1 MRQWAL
7 PSTSQFQHQGILAIW
22 KGLQCGKKKGMCS
35 LCPVMP
41 HVPALRWT
49 GTSWFPSLSRITS
62 FPTGRGGVRIDTNLM
77 SPFLRGLAASLL
89 PVWLVRKC
97 SSRWLCDHRMS
108 LGLVGEHGRTLLK
121 SKTWKDAGHCSQDD
135 CYTWILLCVTPC
147 FMVSGFSTHKTWYSG
162 SFLSSTWHN
171 LESAGKRDPQLK
183 NCLYQIDL
191 GMCLQGHSLSWLF
204 IDRGGPSTLWATL
217 SLGRWS

>member
-1 MRQWAL
+1 
-7 PSTSQFQHQGILAIW
+7 
-22 KGLQCGKKKGMCS
+22 
-35 LCPVMP
+35 MP

-89 PVWLVRKC
+89 PVWPVRKC
-97 SSRWLCDHRMS
+97 SPRWLCDHRMS
-108 LGLVGEHGRTLLK
+108 LGLVGEHGRTLSK
-121 SKTWKDAGHCSQDD
+121 SKSWKDAGHCSQDD
-135 CYTWILLCVTPC
+135 CHTRILLCVTPC
-147 FMVSGFSTHKTWYSG
+147 FMVSGFSTHKTWYAG

-191 GMCLQGHSLSWLF
+191 GTCLQGHCLDYSL
-204 IDRGGPSTLWATL
+204 IEEGPAHCGQHCL
-217 SLGRWS
+217 